1 MLAALRVRVPSGLGC
16 APSLGLSGPLPA
28 AQDHQLGLD
37 RVRQVTMETDAPAAE
52 VDGWRVGEAS
62 DEAPRLVLDTPLPR
76 LTGGPR
82 GPHSVAR
89 QAWGGARR
97 IPAVS
102 PPSKEALAA
111 SRCEG
116 TASLWRLG
124 SCSGETNPRVLK
136 VAGSL
141 TSSYRVL

>member
-76 LTGGPR
+76 LTGGPGVLTR
-82 GPHSVAR
+82 SLGRPGAGPEGFLLSHLPAR
-89 QAWGGARR
+89 KPLLLPGVKAQQVFGASDPAQGRR
-97 IPAVS
+97 TPAF
-102 PPSKEALAA
+102 
-111 SRCEG
+111 
-116 TASLWRLG
+116 
-124 SCSGETNPRVLK
+124 
-136 VAGSL
+136 
-141 TSSYRVL
+141 

>member
-76 LTGGPR
+76 LTGDPGSSLGRSAGLGR
-82 GPHSVAR
+82 GP
-89 QAWGGARR
+89 
-97 IPAVS
+97 
-102 PPSKEALAA
+102 KD
-111 SRCEG
+111 
-116 TASLWRLG
+116 
-124 SCSGETNPRVLK
+124 SCC
-136 VAGSL
+136 L
-141 TSSYRVL
+141 TSQQGSPCCFQV

>member
-1 MLAALRVRVPSGLGC
+1 
-16 APSLGLSGPLPA
+16 
-28 AQDHQLGLD
+28 
-37 RVRQVTMETDAPAAE
+37 METDAPAAE
-52 VDGWRVGEAS
+52 GGWWVGEAS
-62 DEAPRLVLDTPLPR
+62 DEAPRLG
-76 LTGGPR
+76 TGHAASPVAWGIR
-82 GPHSVAR
+82 GPHLGAR

-116 TASLWRLG
+116 AASLWRLG